1 MKTENFSRSV
11 QRTVLVLK
19 SFSPSDLE
27 LTPAEISRR
36 VRIPK
41 TTTYRIIAT
50 LTKNGLLECNEN
62 TGKYRV
68 GPELYFLGS
77 LYLGTTD
84 IVKAAEPVTK
94 ELNRLTS
101 EAFNVSIFDN
111 GHVVVVM
118 KEESKSFF
126 RFAVH
131 IGSIIPAYASSM
143 GKALLSDLTDEKI
156 DSLYPDE
163 KLRPVTKKTIVN
175 KKELKKELEQIR
187 KTGVSFS
194 DGGTYDS
201 LFGIASLIR
210 DASGKGVAAL
220 SINLPTFKIDLVNK
234 EKLATLV
241 KMGANLIS
249 YRLGYQNMVNPVR
262 NIRQIIS
269 WWEQDQL
276 GSESETL
283 KLRIR

>member
-11 QRTVLVLK
+11 QRTVLVLR

-27 LTPAEISRR
+27 LTPAEIYRK

-41 TTTYRIIAT
+41 TTIYRIIAT
-50 LTKNGLLECNEN
+50 LARTGILEYNEN

-94 ELNRLTS
+94 ELNRLTG
-101 EAFNVSIFDN
+101 EAFNVSIFEN

-118 KEESKSFF
+118 KEESASFF

-143 GKALLSDLTDEKI
+143 GKALLSDLTGEEI
-156 DSLYPDE
+156 DSLYQDE

-201 LFGIASLIR
+201 LFGIATLIR

-220 SINLPTFKIDLVNK
+220 SINLPTFKVDLVNK

-262 NIRQIIS
+262 NIREIIS

-283 KLRIR
+283 KFRIR